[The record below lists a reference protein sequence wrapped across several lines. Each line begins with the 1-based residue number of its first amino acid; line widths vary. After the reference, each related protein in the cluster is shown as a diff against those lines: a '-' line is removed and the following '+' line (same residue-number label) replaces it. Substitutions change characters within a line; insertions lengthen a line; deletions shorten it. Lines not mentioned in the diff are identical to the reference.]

1 MIFLD
6 NFKMKIFYNLFL
18 YLSYLDKKVRRLII
32 LTLDAFLLYISS
44 LLSFKI
50 VYSSF
55 SLIDYSIK
63 IKVFAL
69 IPIIGVIIY
78 AICGQYKS
86 LTRYLSGYYLYKF
99 IIRNFIFIISS
110 FLISKT
116 LDQNFNL
123 MFWILLFFL
132 SATSTGLLRL
142 LVKDLIRFISK
153 GNNDK
158 NLKNI
163 VIYGAGNAGYQ
174 LATSLKLSSAP
185 YKILFFV
192 DDDNSLWDRIL
203 SGMRIYSPKRLIEFK
218 KVIDQIFLAIPSLGP
233 KKRMEIFNKLKGQ
246 GHEILII
253 PSIDEIANG
262 KAKIDLVRPI
272 VIEDLLSR
280 NSVSSDPRLLGPGIS
295 DKSICVTGAGGSI
308 GSEICRQLVFFKP
321 KRIVLIELCEHKLYE
336 INKELEK
343 NNGKNIQII
352 PILGNVS
359 NYKFMELT
367 LKKYEVQI
375 IYHSAAY
382 KHVPL
387 VETNPIE
394 GILNNILTTKTVCEI
409 AENLRINEIIL
420 LSSDKAVRPTSVMG
434 VTKRISELIFQAFAE
449 KVQQDVNPLIKY
461 SMVRFG
467 NVLGSSGSVVPLFN
481 EQIANGGP
489 ISITHPEVTRYFM
502 TITEAAQLVLQAAVL
517 SKGGD
522 LFLLDMGEPIKI
534 VNLAEQMISLS
545 GKTLNNNNFDGGI
558 DIVYTGLRPGEKLY
572 EELLIDAKSEPT
584 MHPLIFK
591 AKEKSIPYIEL
602 MPKVEKLKKNLFRAN
617 IEQVF
622 SIMSE
627 LVPEWE
633 RKK

>member
-6 NFKMKIFYNLFL
+6 NFKMKIFYKLFL
-18 YLSYLDKKVRRLII
+18 HLSYLDKKVRRLII

-218 KVIDQIFLAIPSLGP
+218 KEIDQIFLAIPSLGP

-280 NSVSSDPRLLGPGIS
+280 NSVSSDLS
-295 DKSICVTGAGGSI
+295 
-308 GSEICRQLVFFKP
+308 
-321 KRIVLIELCEHKLYE
+321 LIH
-336 INKELEK
+336 I
-343 NNGKNIQII
+343 
-352 PILGNVS
+352 
-359 NYKFMELT
+359 
-367 LKKYEVQI
+367 
-375 IYHSAAY
+375 
-382 KHVPL
+382 
-387 VETNPIE
+387 
-394 GILNNILTTKTVCEI
+394 
-409 AENLRINEIIL
+409 
-420 LSSDKAVRPTSVMG
+420 
-434 VTKRISELIFQAFAE
+434 
-449 KVQQDVNPLIKY
+449 
-461 SMVRFG
+461 
-467 NVLGSSGSVVPLFN
+467 
-481 EQIANGGP
+481 
-489 ISITHPEVTRYFM
+489 
-502 TITEAAQLVLQAAVL
+502 
-517 SKGGD
+517 
-522 LFLLDMGEPIKI
+522 
-534 VNLAEQMISLS
+534 
-545 GKTLNNNNFDGGI
+545 
-558 DIVYTGLRPGEKLY
+558 
-572 EELLIDAKSEPT
+572 SEPT
-584 MHPLIFK
+584 RL
-591 AKEKSIPYIEL
+591 
-602 MPKVEKLKKNLFRAN
+602 
-617 IEQVF
+617 
-622 SIMSE
+622 
-627 LVPEWE
+627 
-633 RKK
+633 

>member
-6 NFKMKIFYNLFL
+6 NFKMKIFYKLFL
-18 YLSYLDKKVRRLII
+18 NLSYLDKKVRRLII
-32 LTLDAFLLYISS
+32 LTLDALLLYASS
-44 LLSFKI
+44 FLSFKI

-63 IKVFAL
+63 IKYFTL

-99 IIRNFIFIISS
+99 IIRNFLFIISS
-110 FLISKT
+110 FLFSET

-132 SATSTGLLRL
+132 STTSTGLMRL
-142 LVKDLIRFISK
+142 LVKDLIRFIYK
-153 GNNDK
+153 ENNDN

-192 DDDNSLWDRIL
+192 DDDISLWDRVL
-203 SGMRIYSPKRLIEFK
+203 SGKRIYSPKRLFEFK
-218 KVIDQIFLAIPSLGP
+218 KEIDQIFLAIPSLGP

-246 GHEILII
+246 GYEILII
-253 PSIDEIANG
+253 PSIYEIANG

-321 KRIVLIELCEHKLYE
+321 KRIVLIELCEHNLYE
-336 INKELEK
+336 INKELEEK
-343 NNGKNIQII
+343 YGKNIQII

-467 NVLGSSGSVVPLFN
+467 NVLGSSGSVVPLFK

-545 GKTLNNNNFDGGI
+545 GKTINKNNFNGGI

-591 AKEKSIPYIEL
+591 AKEKSIPHKEL
-602 MPKVEKLKKNLFRAN
+602 MPKVEKLKENLFRAN

-633 RKK
+633 RKT